1 MPWDAPTSYR
11 ASYSRSHEP
20 HNYISMDWRKGK
32 DMKMLNL
39 QYRIVAAESELLPDH
54 GFICLV
60 YAPKADMIVLNDD
73 CSSLD
78 QVVELIANYLALDI
92 KEREQFRS
100 QPNYSKLRG
109 LMRALDQVAE
119 IRSRKKTA

>member
-1 MPWDAPTSYR
+1 
-11 ASYSRSHEP
+11 
-20 HNYISMDWRKGK
+20 
-32 DMKMLNL
+32 MKMLNL
-39 QYRIVAAESELLPDH
+39 QYRIVAAESELLPDR

-92 KEREQFRS
+92 
-100 QPNYSKLRG
+100 P
-109 LMRALDQVAE
+109 VTAE
-119 IRSRKKTA
+119 LFKTAWAYACPRSGGRDP

>member
-1 MPWDAPTSYR
+1 
-11 ASYSRSHEP
+11 
-20 HNYISMDWRKGK
+20 
-32 DMKMLNL
+32 MKMLNL

-73 CSSLD
+73 C
-78 QVVELIANYLALDI
+78 LDI

>member
-1 MPWDAPTSYR
+1 
-11 ASYSRSHEP
+11 
-20 HNYISMDWRKGK
+20 
-32 DMKMLNL
+32 MKMLNL

-60 YAPKADMIVLNDD
+60 YAPKADTIVLNDD

-78 QVVELIANYLALDI
+78 QVVEFITNYLALDG
-92 KEREQFRS
+92 KAREKVRS
-100 QPNYSKLRG
+100 WSDCSKLRG
-109 LMRALDQVAE
+109 LMCALDQVSE

>member
-1 MPWDAPTSYR
+1 MLAHPIGQVIAEAMNHITILAW
-11 ASYSRSHEP
+11 
-20 HNYISMDWRKGK
+20 NWRKGK

>member
-1 MPWDAPTSYR
+1 
-11 ASYSRSHEP
+11 
-20 HNYISMDWRKGK
+20 
-32 DMKMLNL
+32 MKMLNL

-60 YAPKADMIVLNDD
+60 YAPKADTIVLNDD

-78 QVVELIANYLALDI
+78 LVVESWSDC
-92 KEREQFRS
+92 
-100 QPNYSKLRG
+100 SKLRG
-109 LMRALDQVAE
+109 LMCALDQVAE

>member
-1 MPWDAPTSYR
+1 
-11 ASYSRSHEP
+11 
-20 HNYISMDWRKGK
+20 
-32 DMKMLNL
+32 MKMLNL
-39 QYRIVAAESELLPDH
+39 QYRIVAAESELLPDR

-60 YAPKADMIVLNDD
+60 YAPKADVIVLNDD

>member
-1 MPWDAPTSYR
+1 
-11 ASYSRSHEP
+11 
-20 HNYISMDWRKGK
+20 MDWRKGK

-60 YAPKADMIVLNDD
+60 YAPKADTIVLNDD

-109 LMRALDQVAE
+109 LMRTLDQVAE
-119 IRSRKKTA
+119 IRSKKKTA

>member
-1 MPWDAPTSYR
+1 
-11 ASYSRSHEP
+11 
-20 HNYISMDWRKGK
+20 
-32 DMKMLNL
+32 MKMLNL

-92 KEREQFRS
+92 KERKSSGHSRTIQ
-100 QPNYSKLRG
+100 NCVG
-109 LMRALDQVAE
+109 LCVP
-119 IRSRKKTA
+119 